1 MLKVLFWPKDIA
13 SHYLF
18 MKLSF
23 ILELP
28 EAPFHSRISHY
39 YISQGIYQEARSLI
53 VYTHILY
60 IYIYISVYTFGAITF
75 SITYSDSI
83 CSVIFAL
90 QLCAIYSASLRNI
103 QRFIAQFTALHCAIH
118 RASLRNIQSF
128 IAQYTELHCAI
139 HRASL
144 RNTKSF
150 IAQFT
155 ELHCAIHSFLPLSQ
169 CQIEACNNLKLF
181 ILSRIKARNIE
192 K

>member
-60 IYIYISVYTFGAITF
+60 IYIYKRIHVWCHYIFHYIFGLHLFRNIRTTALRNIQRFIAQYT
-75 SITYSDSI
+75 
-83 CSVIFAL
+83 AL
-90 QLCAIYSASLRNI
+90 HCAIYSASLRN
-103 QRFIAQFTALHCAIH
+103 T
-118 RASLRNIQSF
+118 QSF

-144 RNTKSF
+144 RNT
-150 IAQFT
+150 
-155 ELHCAIHSFLPLSQ
+155 
-169 CQIEACNNLKLF
+169 
-181 ILSRIKARNIE
+181 
-192 K
+192 